1 MQWKPHSYILTC
13 PEHKFKS
20 WIKLIKFNIFVQSVF
35 KQVCT
40 LHSHIANWSSEPQ
53 DDGETT
59 RVVLKL
65 KRVRLFRE
73 VTEAY
78 QFSGLLAK
86 CLLARLR
93 SLI

>member
-1 MQWKPHSYILTC
+1 MSY
-13 PEHKFKS
+13 
-20 WIKLIKFNIFVQSVF
+20 
-35 KQVCT
+35 
-40 LHSHIANWSSEPQ
+40 
-53 DDGETT
+53 DGETT

-73 VTEAY
+73 LQGAR
-78 QFSGLLAK
+78 QISGLLAK